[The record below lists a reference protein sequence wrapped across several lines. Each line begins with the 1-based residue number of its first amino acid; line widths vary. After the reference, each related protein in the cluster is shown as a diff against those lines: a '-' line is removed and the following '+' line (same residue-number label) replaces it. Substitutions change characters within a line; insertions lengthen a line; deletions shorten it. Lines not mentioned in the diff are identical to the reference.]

1 MASSKGPRGGA
12 VDAAADRRHAWVGF
26 ADALLLAA
34 AAEQRTAGPPD
45 RLAGLRIT
53 DEGAA
58 RLVAEIAGRA
68 APADSPL
75 VETGSVDEAR
85 RALHALLATDDP
97 FAILVRRAR
106 LDGIDVE
113 ILALLCAV
121 ELHPARQRLVGYLHD
136 DVARVRPSLHL
147 VHRLVGD
154 LGLAALVDQGRLRRS
169 NLVAVGDSG
178 PFSRRD
184 VVVAPLV
191 LWALLGVAER
201 DPAVPHDAQLL
212 QLGRSPVQQ
221 PGPLNVAAGPDRTR
235 RIQAAMG
242 PIEASAALLTPP
254 PDDPAGWEAVVRT
267 ATVQGAAVVLELGDE
282 TTVTPAARHWIR
294 VADHLPW
301 AITSSG
307 PIPVDQLPEVAWL
320 DATPRPAL
328 ADPAE
333 VAAVLGDDVD
343 VLGAGHRLSADQV
356 LAVERALPAVG
367 GDIDAAVRRLAAG
380 RLDRLARR
388 ISPRRSWDDLIV
400 VPEQRS
406 QVQEVIDRYR
416 NRALVHGTW
425 GVPAVPSEGIIA
437 LFSGPSG
444 TGKTTAAELI
454 AGELNLDLFV
464 VELSAVVSKYIG
476 ETEKNLET
484 IFNLADTANM
494 VLLFDEA
501 DALFGSRSAISD
513 ARDRYANMEV
523 SYLLQRLEGYDG
535 LVILTTNL
543 ARNLDA
549 AFLRRIH
556 HGIEFP
562 APEAAERR
570 LIWERWLQLGA
581 PVGDDVDVAFLAERI
596 DVPGGIIRN
605 ACLSSAF
612 LAAASDEQVITMPV
626 LVRALQREMQKVGRL
641 TTKADFGPWYHL
653 VSSS

>member
-1 MASSKGPRGGA
+1 MATSKRVKAEAAP
-12 VDAAADRRHAWVGF
+12 DAWAAFADELLLVAASDRRV
-26 ADALLLAA
+26 
-34 AAEQRTAGPPD
+34 TGPPD

-53 DEGAA
+53 DDDAA
-58 RLVAEIAGRA
+58 RLVDELAGRTA
-68 APADSPL
+68 PAPADAA
-75 VETGSVDEAR
+75 GVDALDAAR
-85 RALHALLATDDP
+85 SRLYGQVGGDAP
-97 FAILVRRAR
+97 FALLVRRAR
-106 LDGIDVE
+106 LDGIAME

-121 ELHPARQRLVGYLHD
+121 ELHPARQRLVAYLHD
-136 DVARVRPSLHL
+136 DVARVRPSVHL
-147 VHRLVGD
+147 VHRLIGD
-154 LGLAALVDQGRLRRS
+154 LGLAALVDHGRLRRAG
-169 NLVAVGDSG
+169 LVEVVGSG
-178 PFSRRD
+178 PFSRRE

-191 LWALLGVAER
+191 LWALLDVAEQ
-201 DPAVPHDAQLL
+201 DPAVPGDARLL
-212 QLGRSPVQQ
+212 ELGRAPVQE
-221 PGPLNVAAGPDRTR
+221 PGPLVVAAGPDRTR
-235 RIQAAMG
+235 RVQAVM
-242 PIEASAALLTPP
+242 ASIVADAALLTPP
-254 PDDPAGWEAVVRT
+254 PEDRAGWEGVVRT
-267 ATVQGAAVVLELGDE
+267 ATVNGAAVVLELGDE
-282 TTVTPAARHWIR
+282 TTLTPVARRWIR
-294 VADHLPW
+294 DADHLPW
-301 AITSSG
+301 GLTSGG

-320 DATPRPAL
+320 DATPRAAL
-328 ADPAE
+328 ADPDE
-333 VAAVLGDDVD
+333 VAAVLGDAADL
-343 VLGAGHRLSADQV
+343 LGAGHRLSADQV
-356 LAVERALPAVG
+356 IAVERVLPAVG

-400 VPEQRS
+400 LPEQRA
-406 QVQEVIDRYR
+406 QVQEVIDRYG
-416 NRALVHGTW
+416 NRALVHGEW

-523 SYLLQRLEGYDG
+523 SYLLQRLESYDG

-562 APEAAERR
+562 APEASERR
-570 LIWERWLQLGA
+570 LIWERWLRLGA
-581 PVGDDVDVAFLAERI
+581 PVGDDVDIAFLAERI

-612 LAAASDEQVITMPV
+612 LAAAAHEKVITMPV

-653 VSSS
+653 VASA